1 MFTSMS
7 TSEGENSLILIQDP
21 VLAKSYRG
29 QVKAERDRHGR
40 VHKDKHIH
48 LHLRERAR
56 DTSIQNVST
65 NQSSK
70 AMKNMQRKIA
80 ETSVIQM

>member
-1 MFTSMS
+1 MS

-65 NQSSK
+65 NQK
-70 AMKNMQRKIA
+70 YKPHENIKRW
-80 ETSVIQM
+80 SVKFTI